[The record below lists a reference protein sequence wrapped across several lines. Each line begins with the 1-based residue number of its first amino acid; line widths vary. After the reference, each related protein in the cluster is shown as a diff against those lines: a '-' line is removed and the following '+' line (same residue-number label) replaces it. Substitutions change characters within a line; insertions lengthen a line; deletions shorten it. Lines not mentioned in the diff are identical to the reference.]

1 MKKPVKIILIFLVI
15 LLSISIFNKYGW
27 RLFGFRLC
35 TSPENLGISSIEM
48 GDGVLIVTGWV
59 PYLPSSFTGFDGY
72 IAKQTGS
79 TVYIGI
85 KSKWRIGIK
94 PRFTLEIPI
103 EEPVDRIILTDSKS
117 EVSIYDR
124 LFDRLLEDAAHV

>member
-1 MKKPVKIILIFLVI
+1 
-15 LLSISIFNKYGW
+15 
-27 RLFGFRLC
+27 
-35 TSPENLGISSIEM
+35 M